1 MLDKNRVLAVAIKL
15 VSTGPKL
22 KLALVISLGLHALM
36 IGLAANYSQTGFQP
50 LPTTSL
56 PKTIQITIAPPIT
69 SQTDT
74 VTPSDPPLPADPKKM
89 AQPLQRIQPTQ
100 EREKQTHRQ
109 ASADDETVTHPPG
122 ETGRQTAP
130 NSAHRPI
137 STAKIMA
144 TATDVARKMAGEAAS
159 GAAKDSD
166 STSSKLDKA
175 LNKPREA
182 PGVSMLSDGTTRVVT
197 EYGIA
202 YCIKPKDDLR
212 INRPEDDL
220 SVSMFCK

>member
-1 MLDKNRVLAVAIKL
+1 MRIVANIKL
-15 VSTGPKL
+15 VLTGPRL

-36 IGLAANYSQTGFQP
+36 IWLVANYSQTGFQP
-50 LPTTSL
+50 FPATSL

-69 SQTDT
+69 SQTDS
-74 VTPSDPPLPADPKKM
+74 VAPSDSPSPADPKKM
-89 AQPLQRIQPTQ
+89 AQPPQRTQPTQ
-100 EREKQTHRQ
+100 AREKQTHRQ
-109 ASADDETVTHPPG
+109 VSADDETVTPPPG

-130 NSAHRPI
+130 DRVRHPI
-137 STAKIMA
+137 STTKIMA
-144 TATDVARKMAGEAAS
+144 TATDVARKIAGEAAS
-159 GAAKDSD
+159 GVAKDSD
-166 STSSKLDKA
+166 STSSKLDNA

-182 PGVSMLSDGTTRVVT
+182 PGVSMLADGTTRVVT
-197 EYGIA
+197 EYGVA